1 MHNEI
6 LMKETGDKLEWLVS
20 LLIDDIS
27 LVVYSSLATGDAL

>member
-1 MHNEI
+1 HHEV

-27 LVVYSSLATGDAL
+27 